1 MITLP
6 KGIKGFQLGH
16 ETSPE
21 TRKKISNAL
30 SDNFYAVC
38 DYCGKEYKTRRSHYN
53 KAKHHFCSRQCYS
66 DYRKNSIPYYEQNS
80 YKGVRKPGESKQV
93 YHRNYCKNHP
103 ENIAHYKSRRY
114 AVEKGAKGNHTKA
127 EWDELNER
135 FNHRCAICGEKKPLT
150 VDHIIPLSKGG
161 SDDISNIQP
170 LCRNCNS
177 KKSNKLDYSQTS

>member
-1 MITLP
+1 MHFPTIFMLYVITAERSTKP
-6 KGIKGFQLGH
+6 VVHTTTKQNIIFA
-16 ETSPE
+16 
-21 TRKKISNAL
+21 R
-30 SDNFYAVC
+30 DNVIQTT
-38 DYCGKEYKTRRSHYN
+38 E
-53 KAKHHFCSRQCYS
+53 
-66 DYRKNSIPYYEQNS
+66 KNSIPYYEQNS

-127 EWDELNER
+127 EWDELKER